1 MKQDFTIYAVDDDPM
16 ALDLIGSV
24 LAGQCIVETFPTVEA
39 CKARLEEAKPD
50 MFLLDVRMPGVNGYD
65 FCREIKDDYHL
76 RTLPV
81 TFVSAQD
88 TIEARLTGYDAGGDD
103 FIVKPFA
110 AEELER
116 KVRVARQ
123 FDQNAS
129 QIRQQLDDAEMLSSL
144 VMANMDEYAVLV
156 RFLRELLS
164 CEDAESIA
172 NCTLDMIRR
181 YQLDGAV
188 QVRTQI
194 KTITVSPRGT
204 NLPLEESVLGH
215 VRGMDRIFEFK
226 TRGVH
231 NFEHLTLMINN
242 LPLHDPEYCGRLR
255 DHLCIALESAEA
267 RIEAIESENANQRK
281 DSGIKHVL
289 ERIQNVTTNLTQTYL
304 KEVTATSELML
315 QLEQALAKSF
325 VSLGLTDDQERE
337 LSDTIN
343 DFSEQ
348 MTQILESSVEAQ
360 EPLQQISKELN
371 QLVELSE

>member
-1 MKQDFTIYAVDDDPM
+1 MKQDFTVFAVDDDPM

-24 LAGQCIVETFPTVEA
+24 LAGQCLVETFPTVEA
-39 CKARLEEAKPD
+39 CKARLEETKPD
-50 MFLLDVRMPGVNGYD
+50 MFLLDVRMPGINGYD

-81 TFVSAQD
+81 TFVSSQD

-123 FDQNAS
+123 FEQNAS

-164 CEDAESIA
+164 CEDETGIA

-181 YQLDGAV
+181 YNLDGAI
-188 QVRTQI
+188 QVRTRAT
-194 KTITVSPRGT
+194 TITISPRGT
-204 NLPLEESVLGH
+204 NQPLEESVLGH

-226 TRGVH
+226 NRGVH
-231 NFEHLTLMINN
+231 NFEHITLMINN

-267 RIEAIESENANQRK
+267 RIQAIETESANNRK
-281 DSGIKHVL
+281 DSGIRHVL
-289 ERIQNVTTNLTQTYL
+289 ERIQSVTSGLTQAYL

-315 QLEQALAKSF
+315 RLEQALAKSF
-325 VSLGLTDDQERE
+325 VSLGLTDDQEHE
-337 LSDTIN
+337 LSDTISR
-343 DFSEQ
+343 FSEE
-348 MTQILESSVEAQ
+348 MVHILDSGAEAHA
-360 EPLQQISKELN
+360 PLRQISHELN
-371 QLVELSE
+371 QLIGHSD